1 MSLPEQEA
9 RALERAREFLL
20 ALSSG
25 RHPARPIRDLRAEAR
40 DIAKHYPLDV
50 GHRWMSEVSQ
60 NRCHFAM
67 SPNRADETKPSTNSD
82 LGSHK

>member
-1 MSLPEQEA
+1 MSLPEQQA

-40 DIAKHYPLDV
+40 DIANHYPLAPA
-50 GHRWMSEVSQ
+50 EVWLSKVSR
-60 NRCHFAM
+60 NRGTFDT
-67 SPNRADETKPSTNSD
+67 SPEHVANTNTSVN
-82 LGSHK
+82 